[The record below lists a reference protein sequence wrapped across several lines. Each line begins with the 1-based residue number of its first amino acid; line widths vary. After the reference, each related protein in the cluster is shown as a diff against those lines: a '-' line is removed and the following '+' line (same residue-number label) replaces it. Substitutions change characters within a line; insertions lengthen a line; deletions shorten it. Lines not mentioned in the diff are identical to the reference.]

1 MKKDELKMRT
11 KKFALRIIQ
20 LAEALPM
27 SRAGNAIGNQL
38 VRCGTSVAANY
49 RAACR
54 AKSVADFIC
63 KISMVEEEADE
74 TLFWL
79 EMITDSGMMPLHRL
93 QDLQR
98 EANELTAIFTA
109 IGKTTKQ
116 KYGKKK

>member
-1 MKKDELKMRT
+1 MPSKEDLKQRT
-11 KKFALRIIQ
+11 KQFALRIVQ
-20 LAEALPM
+20 LAEALPV
-27 SRAGNAIGNQL
+27 SLAGNAIGNQL

-63 KISMVEEEADE
+63 KIGVVEEEADE

-79 EMITDSGMMPLHRL
+79 EIIGDSGLIPLHRL
-93 QDLQR
+93 QDLQK
-98 EANELTAIFTA
+98 EAYELTAIFTS

-116 KYGKKK
+116 KYRKK